1 MNENIL
7 KEILAE
13 ICEEEIAELDKLPP
27 FKTSL
32 RHRLAMKRIF
42 ARFERNTRKAV
53 KSSSPTL
60 AIQNTRKRPITRL
73 ILISVIIACAA
84 LLTGAVVIYF
94 SKSFHGTVYPDNTHL
109 FANNT
114 ENCPTTIEHTYYL
127 SELPG
132 DFEMVEQTL
141 TQKSVFTQYE
151 NASSGQS
158 ITLIQCTKDS
168 YNAHYNTEYRSFEEI
183 DINGHAG
190 MCLDF
195 SDDEHFS
202 TLIVWDNGDYILEIV
217 GDFPKNYLVNLAKS
231 AKVLKK

>member
-13 ICEEEIAELDKLPP
+13 LCEEEIAELDKLPP

-42 ARFERNTRKAV
+42 ARFERNTRKAA

-109 FANNT
+109 FAVNT
-114 ENCPTTIEHTYYL
+114 ENCPKTIEQEYYL
-127 SELPG
+127 SELPEG
-132 DFEMVEQTL
+132 FEIKQHDSSPFDVYTFYKNSSSGKIITL
-141 TQKSVFTQYE
+141 TQRIKS
-151 NASSGQS
+151 
-158 ITLIQCTKDS
+158 S
-168 YNAHYNTEYRSFEEI
+168 YNSHYNTEYCSFEEI
-183 DINGHAG
+183 EINGHDG
-190 MCLDF
+190 LCLDF
-195 SDDEHFS
+195 GDDEHHHS
-202 TLIVWDNGDYILEIV
+202 LVVWDNGDYVLEIV
-217 GDFPKNYLVNLAKS
+217 GDLSKSDILKLAKS
-231 AKVLKK
+231 AKVLKN